1 MTHVVVVADRVAPAG
16 LADLRETA
24 ELEVVDVAGDAAA
37 LNAALPRA
45 HALLVRS
52 ETKVTEAM
60 LEKAPELKVIGR
72 AGIGVDNI
80 DVPAAT
86 HRGIA
91 VLNAPGANTVSAAEH
106 TFALLLALLRH
117 VADAAGTMRAGK
129 WDRKAFEGREL
140 RGKTLG
146 VVGLGRIGAH
156 VTKIARAFGMRVV
169 AHDPFLPEARAA
181 ELGVDLLPLDDMLR
195 VADVVTLHLPLTDET
210 RALLDTRRL
219 RLLPKGAVLVNAAR
233 GGLVDE
239 GALVDALTDGTLA
252 GAALDV
258 YSKEPLPADH
268 PLRRAPHVVLTPH
281 LAASTAEAQARV
293 SKEICAAV
301 REALLTGDVGGAV
314 NVPGLPAAGMAALR
328 PVLELARRMGRLAA
342 AIARGRVRAIGL
354 ELGAG
359 SGTAAESVGL
369 AAVEGALAA
378 MGVGPVTIVNAG
390 ALAAERGI
398 AVRRSSGPPL
408 PGYETTVGVSLETAE
423 RTVRVVGAVVTDQPT
438 GARIVRIDEF
448 SVDVPAEGYVLV
460 LRNRDVPGVIGRVG
474 TALGEETINIAS
486 YHQSRRG
493 KSGTEALAAIVVDQA
508 PAPAVLDRLAA
519 LPEVSEVRLAALD
532 GTT

>member
-1 MTHVVVVADRVAPAG
+1 MTYVVVVADRIAPAG
-16 LADLRETA
+16 LADLRDAA
-24 ELEVVDVAGDAAA
+24 EIEMVDVAGDAAA
-37 LNAALPRA
+37 LEAALPRA

-60 LEKAPELKVIGR
+60 LEHAPELKVIGR

-86 HRGIA
+86 RRGIA

-117 VADAAGTMRAGK
+117 VADAAATMRAGK

-146 VVGLGRIGAH
+146 VVGLGRIGQHIAT
-156 VTKIARAFGMRVV
+156 VARAFGMRIV

-181 ELGVDLLPLDDMLR
+181 ELGVELLPLDDMLR
-195 VADVVTLHLPLTDET
+195 IADVVTLHLPLTDET
-210 RALLDTRRL
+210 RGLLDARRL
-219 RLLPKGAVLVNAAR
+219 KLLPKGAVLVNAAR

-239 GALVDALTDGTLA
+239 AALVEALTDGTLA

-293 SKEICAAV
+293 SKEISAAV
-301 REALLTGDVGGAV
+301 RDALLTGDVGGAV
-314 NVPGLPAAGMAALR
+314 NVPGLPASGMAKLR

-342 AIARGRVRAIGL
+342 AIARGRVRAIALEVGTREGL
-354 ELGAG
+354 A
-359 SGTAAESVGL
+359 TESVAL
-369 AAVEGALAA
+369 AAVEGALTA
-378 MGVGPVTIVNAG
+378 MGVGPVTIVNA
-390 ALAAERGI
+390 ATLAAERGI

-408 PGYETTVGVSLETAE
+408 TGFDTTIGVRLETAE
-423 RTVRVVGAVVTDQPT
+423 RTVHVVGAVVTDQPT
-438 GARIVRIDEF
+438 GGRIVRIDDF
-448 SVDVPAEGYVLV
+448 SVDVPAEGCVLV
-460 LRNRDVPGVIGRVG
+460 LRNRDVPGVVGRVG
-474 TALGEETINIAS
+474 TALGEEAINIAS

-493 KSGTEALAAIVVDQA
+493 RGTEALAAIVVDQA
-508 PAPAVLDRLAA
+508 PAPAVLERLAA
-519 LPEVSEVRLAALD
+519 LPDVSEVRVAALD
-532 GTT
+532 GAD